1 MVWAHSLF
9 GGGLGHRSHAFLGHG
24 FLLFGLFVY
33 SWEGNVA
40 GGTELLHVLLVH
52 VCCLETACGPSVV
65 AHLFYIWLLRLQT
78 RLLYL
83 LALRVVS
90 YAILVE
96 VLQCNGSRQRGSL
109 YWSYMRVVGNNFA
122 ARCRHAYMLKVWC
135 IHFGH

>member
-90 YAILVE
+90 YAILAEHFTMQWKSAAGFLVLVLHASGRQLRCCE
-96 VLQCNGSRQRGSL
+96 VQAFMHVKGL
-109 YWSYMRVVGNNFA
+109 A
-122 ARCRHAYMLKVWC
+122 
-135 IHFGH
+135 